1 MLLVAVITRFSW
13 YLMMRWVIKR
23 GKNIANG
30 DGYLDMVGD
39 LFIFLEKEKKVM
51 SMTMMVRVIG
61 VDDSVGGGHDRG
73 SEIFLDGKKFSCSS
87 KIINT
92 K

>member
-1 MLLVAVITRFSW
+1 
-13 YLMMRWVIKR
+13 
-23 GKNIANG
+23 
-30 DGYLDMVGD
+30 
-39 LFIFLEKEKKVM
+39 
-51 SMTMMVRVIG
+51 MTMMVRVIG